1 MKKTILQPLVYVCM
15 YLFNNYLCMCTAS
28 KCFLLHVFEFMGTC
42 NYVFCFFLLSCM
54 HVCMCVASGIDTLPI
69 GRPMCRSISVKI
81 RTEMSPSNTRSR
93 SHTELQKPADSREK
107 EVRWSPVC
115 MYVYMHVC
123 MYVCSA
129 YISCS
134 RDKHADFVVLYS
146 IMYVY
151 VCIYLYLFVCMH
163 V

>member
-1 MKKTILQPLVYVCM
+1 
-15 YLFNNYLCMCTAS
+15 MCTAS

-123 MYVCSA
+123 MYVVLIYHAVGISMLILLF
-129 YISCS
+129 YIQLCMCT
-134 RDKHADFVVLYS
+134 FVF
-146 IMYVY
+146 I
-151 VCIYLYLFVCMH
+151 CIYLYVCMCSYVCMYVCNH
-163 V
+163 YNLIV